1 MEDQL
6 VKEAVKSK
14 VTDEFVADF
23 DKTVTKPAAQN
34 DLPNFNKADANLQ
47 NKIQMILK
55 RVSLAKSLQDE
66 ESSKWIN
73 ASNDSYELPS
83 LRTYLYLSCLNMIGE
98 LSRNDTPMTFLS
110 WLDTSNS
117 VTTKSIR
124 EESISKAIN
133 SVGVVDDQQKAVKF
147 IKSVFAQ
154 YKLTNSV
161 DSNYFSFFTDALDSE
176 SQNWITNN
184 CWVYQD
190 NPLEKWANLQN
201 VKEGYN
207 NVASQ
212 ENKRLTN
219 ARKRWDN
226 LDPNQRLFEI
236 SQFLEAMFNQYNLC
250 QVNAPVKMDKDP
262 VAKVWKDI
270 DQAVSEYKVNYLSN
284 SLFNQLGADGQKFKF
299 NEVRCVF
306 KEEDL
311 IVFEGDVR
319 DKDRDLWLKR
329 LSEWLKT
336 KIESENAVGETIFLS
351 PKNQA
356 LVLSGDNLIVLLDKW
371 VGKAVKTILNKR
383 QTYKYFKSKKH
394 G

>member
-6 VKEAVKSK
+6 TKDLVKSK
-14 VTDEFVADF
+14 LTDEFEAEF
-23 DKTVTKPAAQN
+23 EKTLAKPISPP
-34 DLPNFNKADANLQ
+34 DLPNWNNADTSLQ
-47 NKIQMILK
+47 NKIQFVLK
-55 RVSLAKSLQDE
+55 RLSLAKSLQDE
-66 ESSKWIN
+66 EVSKWIN
-73 ASNDSYELPS
+73 ASNESYELSS
-83 LRTYLYLSCLNMIGE
+83 LKTYLLLSCINMLGE
-98 LSRNDTPMTFLS
+98 LSRTDNPISFLA

-117 VTTKSIR
+117 VTTRSIR
-124 EESISKAIN
+124 EESISKAIG
-133 SVGVVDDQQKAVKF
+133 SVGIIDDKKKAVKF

-176 SQNWITNN
+176 TQSWISSN
-184 CWVYQD
+184 CWIYQD

-207 NVASQ
+207 NLTSS

-219 ARKRWDN
+219 SRKRWDA
-226 LDPNQRLFEI
+226 LDSNQRLFEV
-236 SQFLEAMFNQYNLC
+236 SQFLEFFFNQYNLC
-250 QVNAPVKMDKDP
+250 QVNPPVKMDKDP
-262 VAKVWKDI
+262 VAKVWRDI
-270 DQAVSEYKVNYLSN
+270 DQAVGEYKVNYLSN
-284 SLFNQLGADGQKFKF
+284 SLFNHLGADGQKFKF

-306 KEEDL
+306 KEEEL

-319 DKDRDLWLKR
+319 EKDRELWLKR

-356 LVLSGDNLIVLLDKW
+356 LVLSGDNLLTLLEKWIDK
-371 VGKAVKTILNKR
+371 GIKNILNRK
-383 QTYKYFKSKKH
+383 
-394 G
+394 